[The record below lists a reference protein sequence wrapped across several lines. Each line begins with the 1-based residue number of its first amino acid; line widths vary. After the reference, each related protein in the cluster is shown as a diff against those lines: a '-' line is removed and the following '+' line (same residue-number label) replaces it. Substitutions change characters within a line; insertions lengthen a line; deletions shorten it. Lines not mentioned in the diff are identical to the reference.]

1 MNVNHELFG
10 FVTLEIGRYSKRL
23 EDVFSELLLKTQN
36 NANKNR
42 SQDYISKT
50 PSLDF
55 LEKIKV
61 KPISLTIRKRVTTG
75 ATLGFTTTLNTNTV
89 PLGIGGSSTTTLL
102 KEEDLI

>member
-1 MNVNHELFG
+1 
-10 FVTLEIGRYSKRL
+10 L

-61 KPISLTIRKRVTTG
+61 KPISLTIRKRATAG
-75 ATLGFTTTLNTNTV
+75 ASLGFTTTLNTNTT
-89 PLGIGGSSTTTLL
+89 PLGIGGSTTATLL